1 MDNKTFILALKKIIR
16 EELKTVIKQELTEI
30 LKEGLKPTISEI
42 KQTAPVNRAT
52 NQPAYWLEP
61 IKSSASKKAVFAE
74 NKWASVLNDT
84 DPLIEQQPL
93 AMNSFSDM
101 MNESYDDQIT
111 MTSKD
116 AAGFGV
122 MRQNMAAAMGLAP
135 QAPRV
140 MEDPETGKVYDVD
153 PTVAAAMTRDYSAI
167 MKAIDKKKGIS

>member
-16 EELKTVIKQELTEI
+16 EELKSVIKQELTEI
-30 LKEGLKPTISEI
+30 LKEGLKPTISEM
-42 KQTAPVNRAT
+42 
-52 NQPAYWLEP
+52 NQPAAVNRSTGQP
-61 IKSSASKKAVFAE
+61 VKTASTKKAVFE
-74 NKWASVLNDT
+74 DTKWASVLNDT

-135 QAPRV
+135 QAPKV

-153 PTVAAAMTRDYSAI
+153 PSVAAAMTRDYSAI
-167 MKAIDKKKGIS
+167 MKAIDKKKGMG

>member
-42 KQTAPVNRAT
+42 TQPAKAPVKRSTAAPRK
-52 NQPAYWLEP
+52 QPMFE
-61 IKSSASKKAVFAE
+61 E
-74 NKWASVLNDT
+74 NKWASVLNET
-84 DPLIEQQPL
+84 DPLIEQQPM

-101 MNESYDDQIT
+101 MNESYDETIT

-116 AAGFGV
+116 AAGFGM
-122 MRQNMAAAMGLAP
+122 MRQNMAASMGLAP
-135 QAPRV
+135 QAPKI

-153 PTVAAAMTRDYSAI
+153 PTVAAAMTRDYSAM
-167 MKAIDKKKGIS
+167 MKAIDKKKGMA

>member
-30 LKEGLKPTISEI
+30 LKEGLKPTISEM
-42 KQTAPVNRAT
+42 KQTAPVNRVT
-52 NQPAYWLEP
+52 SQPARP
-61 IKSSASKKAVFAE
+61 AASKKAVFE
-74 NKWASVLNDT
+74 DTKWASVLNDT
-84 DPLIEQQPL
+84 DPLTEQQPL

-116 AAGFGV
+116 AVGFGA
-122 MRQNMAAAMGLAP
+122 MRQNMAASMGLAP
-135 QAPRV
+135 QAPKV

-153 PTVAAAMTRDYSAI
+153 PAVAAAMTRDYSSV
-167 MKAIDKKKGIS
+167 MKAIDKKKGMI